1 MKQINLN
8 NFKVITDNLNTYF
21 KSNKIMIGSS
31 VPTGGSYSKGDIIV
45 NNGANADKEPMW
57 VCVESGNPGK
67 WEVVG
72 AGGTD
77 LVHLKNNVIVNNAV
91 SEVSIGIDGF
101 NPEGDVLTVYR
112 NSVYMIE
119 GVDYNVQGNKIVS
132 LKGNWNA
139 ENQSDYKFTFE
150 VLKAVD
156 KVNPNAVVGMENL
169 KDDVRN
175 AIEAAGNIDLSGYQG
190 KNDNNLATTNK
201 TIVGAINELFQDV
214 DNGKNLIATS
224 IGNPLITG
232 NSTFNAMSEAILGLR
247 RGSSENETDAKD
259 VLYDMMIEDGYD
271 SANSE
276 MTVDELIDLLDRS
289 NIEIGDI
296 KQIACGHGHTIILKN
311 DGSVWSC
318 GLNDEGQLGLDD
330 TNNRS
335 TFIKVTT
342 NINNDVKQ
350 IACGY
355 KHTFILKNDGSVWS
369 CGYNEAGQLGLGTS
383 GSRYNKTTF
392 TQVTTNI
399 NNDVKQIACGYAHTF
414 ILKNDC
420 SIWSCGDNNGQLGL
434 GTTGGKTTFTKVTT
448 NINNDVK
455 QIDCGWYHTIILKND
470 GSVWCC
476 GNNEYGQLGL
486 GTTTSQY
493 TFTQINND
501 TKQIACGMYHTF
513 ILKNNGSVWSCGLN
527 YNGGLGLGSSGSS
540 ANKNTFTQVTT
551 NINNDVKQIDCG
563 YYHTIII
570 KNDGS
575 LWSCGYNMNGQLGL
589 GNTTD
594 RTTFTKVTTNIN
606 NDVKEVICGYYHTF
620 IIKNDSS
627 VWCCGVNNNGQL
639 GLNDTTQRNI
649 FTNTNLSTPITDYDI
664 DKKALYNYLLSN
676 DIEVTENMDI
686 GTMLEILVNGY
697 INNSILGYE
706 NNLRIILRDEGV
718 SVNNEDNMDS
728 LITKVDEEFANKNNE
743 IENSGGGL
751 DIISATQLP
760 ATGKENQICVIT
772 DNPEGS
778 FLITN
783 IESDTNSNGFLIY
796 NTNNTSITPISTT
809 NGNVT
814 QNYRISYVKQ
824 DTQYLAT
831 YIWSNGVWNVM
842 TNANLILLEN
852 GAFKNTDISG
862 GFNTGAYHTI
872 SDGSLNISIDTDG
885 VKYTRASF
893 KNQIDF
899 TYYNTLK
906 ITLKASNS
914 TSTPLR
920 LYSGTACKS
929 SRTSA
934 PQVGNT
940 VIATAKSSKQ
950 TLTLDI
956 TSWQGLGYLNLEAEP
971 EEYVALIYVYY
982 IELY

>member
-1 MKQINLN
+1 MSK
-8 NFKVITDNLNTYF
+8 ITLDNLSNSLKNIIEQNGLTEAQVIELIKNNISGDITKLNT
-21 KSNKIMIGSS
+21 SNKSS
-31 VPTGGSYSKGDIIV
+31 
-45 NNGANADKEPMW
+45 
-57 VCVESGNPGK
+57 
-67 WEVVG
+67 
-72 AGGTD
+72 
-77 LVHLKNNVIVNNAV
+77 LVA
-91 SEVSIGIDGF
+91 
-101 NPEGDVLTVYR
+101 
-112 NSVYMIE
+112 
-119 GVDYNVQGNKIVS
+119 
-132 LKGNWNA
+132 
-139 ENQSDYKFTFE
+139 
-150 VLKAVD
+150 
-156 KVNPNAVVGMENL
+156 
-169 KDDVRN
+169 
-175 AIEAAGNIDLSGYQG
+175 
-190 KNDNNLATTNK
+190 
-201 TIVGAINELFQDV
+201 AINELFQSAN
-214 DNGKNLIATS
+214 NGKQLIANA

-232 NSTFNAMSEAILGLR
+232 NSTFSAMSEAILGLR
-247 RGSSENETDAKD
+247 RGSENKTDAKD
-259 VLYDMMIEDGYD
+259 VLYNMMIEDGYNNAT
-271 SANSE
+271 SN
-276 MTVDELIDLLDRS
+276 MTVDELITLLDIS
-289 NIEIGDI
+289 GMEIGDI
-296 KQIACGHGHTIILKN
+296 KQIACG
-311 DGSVWSC
+311 
-318 GLNDEGQLGLDD
+318 
-330 TNNRS
+330 
-335 TFIKVTT
+335 
-342 NINNDVKQ
+342 
-350 IACGY
+350 AY
-355 KHTFILKNDGSVWS
+355 HTFILKNDGSVWS
-369 CGYNEAGQLGLGTS
+369 CGWNYYGQLGASNTTTNTFTQVTTNINYDVKQIVCGAYHNFILKNDGSVWACGYNEYGQLGLNDTKN
-383 GSRYNKTTF
+383 RKIF

-399 NNDVKQIACGYAHTF
+399 NNDVKQIACGYNHTF
-414 ILKNDC
+414 
-420 SIWSCGDNNGQLGL
+420 
-434 GTTGGKTTFTKVTT
+434 
-448 NINNDVK
+448 
-455 QIDCGWYHTIILKND
+455 ILKND

-476 GNNEYGQLGL
+476 GYNFSGELGL
-486 GTTTSQY
+486 GDNTKIT
-493 TFTQINND
+493 TFTQVTND
-501 TKQIACGMYHTF
+501 VKQVACGDYHTF
-513 ILKNNGSVWSCGLN
+513 ILKNDGSVWSCGKN
-527 YNGGLGLGSSGSS
+527 DYGQLGLNDSGTG
-540 ANKNTFTQVTT
+540 NKRTTFTQVTT

-563 YYHTIII
+563 NVHAFIL

-575 LWSCGYNMNGQLGL
+575 VWSTGLNG
-589 GNTTD
+589 
-594 RTTFTKVTTNIN
+594 
-606 NDVKEVICGYYHTF
+606 H
-620 IIKNDSS
+620 
-627 VWCCGVNNNGQL
+627 GQL
-639 GLNDTTQRNI
+639 GLNDTTNRST
-649 FTNTNLSTPITDYDI
+649 FTNTNFSTGLSEYELNRQ
-664 DKKALYNYLLSN
+664 KLYYYLLDN
-676 DIEVTENMDI
+676 DIPVTEDMDI
-686 GTMLEILVNGY
+686 GTMLDVLVDGY
-697 INNSILGYE
+697 INNMILGYE

-718 SVNNEDNMDS
+718 SVNNEDNMAS